1 MLQTKQTNTMSYSRI
16 VLIKNAIKCAL
27 AKQDLFVDNGD
38 DDMYVTIFND
48 ITTVDLPV
56 FDSSGYQKE
65 TTCYKGDMCI
75 VYNVYINGANNEVVM
90 AKKTLIVHAKKLGYD
105 LEQIKRLCLIMTN
118 QNDECIEHFPYN

>member
-48 ITTVDLPV
+48 TTTVDLPV
-56 FDSSGYQKE
+56 FDSHGNHKE
-65 TTCYKGDMCI
+65 TTCHKGDMFI
-75 VYNVYINGANNEVVM
+75 VYNVYINGANGEVVM
-90 AKKTLIVHAKKLGYD
+90 AQKTLIVHAKKLGYD

>member
-1 MLQTKQTNTMSYSRI
+1 MLQTKQTNTMSSPRI

-48 ITTVDLPV
+48 TTTVDLPV
-56 FDSSGYQKE
+56 LDSHGNHKE
-65 TTCYKGDMCI
+65 TTCEKGAM
-75 VYNVYINGANNEVVM
+75 YISYIIWVNGANNEVVM